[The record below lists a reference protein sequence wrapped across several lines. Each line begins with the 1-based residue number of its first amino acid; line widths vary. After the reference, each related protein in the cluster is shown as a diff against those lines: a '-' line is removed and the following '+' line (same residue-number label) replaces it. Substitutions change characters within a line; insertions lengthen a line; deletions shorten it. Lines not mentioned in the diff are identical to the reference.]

1 MKLLGIISVGFDVT
15 DQQLVSV
22 FAFVR
27 YWRKNVSTMRQ
38 LFVDFK
44 KQVLC
49 SILVEFGVPMEL
61 VRLIKTCLNET
72 FVCQQSF
79 R

>member
-15 DQQLVSV
+15 DQLLIRS

-27 YWRKNVSTMRQ
+27 YWGKKKWDYNKTVHQ

-44 KQVLC
+44 KAQESVRRVVLY
-49 SILVEFGVPMEL
+49 SNLIEFGLSMKL
-61 VRLIKTCLNET
+61 LG
-72 FVCQQSF
+72 
-79 R
+79 